1 MGLSSAVDSLLHIK
15 EMVFEKEI
23 LTLQQTARILRE
35 NYEGK
40 EELREELSE
49 TRGFGKDR
57 ECVIDL
63 VNQIMN
69 CVEESMKNYCNPFGG
84 KVKFGLSSPAYI
96 TSGSVSGATFDGRK
110 KGEPY
115 ATHISGQCGEAPT
128 LLSMTIESL
137 RKIITEGKVYDREI
151 DWKDMD
157 MTILHQKLALGSSD
171 SVMEMIK
178 SGRKIKV
185 DIWRDF
191 FKQYFT
197 DSDYA
202 KKEIEDFIK
211 NRNHVAHNKL
221 LNWDGYQRMK
231 RNIREL
237 DEVIQKA
244 NDSFENS
251 FMSEEEFITWS
262 IGTGNEPK
270 EVYTVGELDYLPIR
284 IYGETGVKIRDNE
297 EIYRL
302 FAESI
307 DKLYDEIADAFYFNT
322 MVEVTGKHEIGLTED
337 EKKVFSVK
345 DLFTENIILDILADM
360 SFDCAMDGES
370 LLQLFCRCSG
380 GELFHAVLR
389 YHNGSGA
396 EDSGA
401 GKILLSSESVY
412 DTEQLEGFM
421 EEMKRYLEQ
430 YLKQQYIEGKS
441 FKE

>member
-1 MGLSSAVDSLLHIK
+1 
-15 EMVFEKEI
+15 
-23 LTLQQTARILRE
+23 
-35 NYEGK
+35 
-40 EELREELSE
+40 
-49 TRGFGKDR
+49 
-57 ECVIDL
+57 
-63 VNQIMN
+63 
-69 CVEESMKNYCNPFGG
+69 
-84 KVKFGLSSPAYI
+84 
-96 TSGSVSGATFDGRK
+96 
-110 KGEPY
+110 
-115 ATHISGQCGEAPT
+115 
-128 LLSMTIESL
+128 
-137 RKIITEGKVYDREI
+137 
-151 DWKDMD
+151 

-307 DKLYDEIADAFYFNT
+307 DKLYNEIADAFYFNT

>member
-1 MGLSSAVDSLLHIK
+1 
-15 EMVFEKEI
+15 
-23 LTLQQTARILRE
+23 
-35 NYEGK
+35 
-40 EELREELSE
+40 
-49 TRGFGKDR
+49 
-57 ECVIDL
+57 
-63 VNQIMN
+63 
-69 CVEESMKNYCNPFGG
+69 
-84 KVKFGLSSPAYI
+84 
-96 TSGSVSGATFDGRK
+96 
-110 KGEPY
+110 
-115 ATHISGQCGEAPT
+115 
-128 LLSMTIESL
+128 MTIESL

-270 EVYTVGELDYLPIR
+270 EVYTVVELDYLPIR
-284 IYGETGVKIRDNE
+284 IYGETG
-297 EIYRL
+297 L
-302 FAESI
+302 
-307 DKLYDEIADAFYFNT
+307 
-322 MVEVTGKHEIGLTED
+322 
-337 EKKVFSVK
+337 
-345 DLFTENIILDILADM
+345 
-360 SFDCAMDGES
+360 
-370 LLQLFCRCSG
+370 
-380 GELFHAVLR
+380 
-389 YHNGSGA
+389 
-396 EDSGA
+396 DSG
-401 GKILLSSESVY
+401 
-412 DTEQLEGFM
+412 
-421 EEMKRYLEQ
+421 
-430 YLKQQYIEGKS
+430 
-441 FKE
+441 